1 MHANETHGVP
11 HLHESLVPEA
21 LLAKIDRLTAIDRK
35 IYAWARQR
43 LIPKLCALR
52 LSSNVLGEDAQAC
65 MLPTEQRGPVPLHLL
80 LISDQ
85 GRQVETAARWQQA
98 NPGLQATAM
107 DMCDGST

>member
-65 MLPTEQRGPVPLHLL
+65 EVRSLACGLNVLPWEAPR
-80 LISDQ
+80 
-85 GRQVETAARWQQA
+85 ETAEAVGA
-98 NPGLQATAM
+98 FVSS
-107 DMCDGST
+107 GSSLIT